1 MQVIFWI
8 RVLIYIIWL
17 IGYPVY
23 KKIKKESIW
32 IGTLYS
38 LVVCILALVVNIINS
53 LRFLLVP

>member
-1 MQVIFWI
+1 MQVIFWSS
-8 RVLIYIIWL
+8 VLIYIIWL

-23 KKIKKESIW
+23 KKIKKESIMD
-32 IGTLYS
+32 GTLYS

>member
-8 RVLIYIIWL
+8 SVLIYIIWL

-23 KKIKKESIW
+23 KKIKKESIMD
-32 IGTLYS
+32 GTLYS

-53 LRFLLVP
+53 LR